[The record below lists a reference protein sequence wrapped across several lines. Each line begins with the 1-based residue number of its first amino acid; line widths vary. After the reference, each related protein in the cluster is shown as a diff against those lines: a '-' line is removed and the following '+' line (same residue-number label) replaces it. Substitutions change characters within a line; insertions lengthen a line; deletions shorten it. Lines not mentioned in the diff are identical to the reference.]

1 MPTSGDI
8 SGTMTARDIC
18 RQAMLLIGGPL
29 QSGEVTSEDG
39 LTMMTALNYML
50 KSWQADGCNLWR
62 LSDETLIVPA
72 NIPTVVLEPRVLDVM
87 EARYVYSETYQR
99 TMARWEWGEYRALP
113 NKIAAGNPTCFSL
126 NKQRTEIRMS
136 FWPVPTEDTVIYYSG
151 ARVIDDVNDL
161 NDEVDVPQ
169 EWIETVFTC
178 LAAKMIPY
186 FNTDALSPG
195 VSQRVTQRADV
206 LYAKLLAFDR
216 AGSTYMTNYHIP
228 QYGGGYGG

>member
-29 QSGEVTSEDG
+29 ADGEVSSEDG
-39 LTMMTALNYML
+39 LTMMTALNFML

-62 LSDETLIVPA
+62 LTDESLIVPA
-72 NIPTVVLEPRVLDVM
+72 DTATVQLDPRVLDVM
-87 EARYVYSETYQR
+87 EARYVDSTTYQR
-99 TMARWEWGEYRALP
+99 TLARWEWGEYRALP
-113 NKIAAGNPTCFSL
+113 NKIAVGLPTCFSL
-126 NKQRTEIRMS
+126 NKQRTAIYAS
-136 FWPVPTEDTVIYYSG
+136 FWPVANADILIAYSG

-186 FNTDALSPG
+186 FNIDALSPG
-195 VSQRVTQRADV
+195 VAQRVTQRADA
-206 LYAKLLAFDR
+206 LYERLLAFDR
-216 AGSTYMTNYHIP
+216 PGSTYMKSYNIP
-228 QYGGGYGG
+228 QYGGGYG